1 MKKTIYLIIVFTI
14 SLIATSCNDDSAT
27 DEYEKVNGKV
37 KDKLITSIAL
47 SNSENPEDNQKI
59 IMSYNS
65 NGTLN
70 TINKDEENSI
80 FIYDGDQLTNI
91 TGNEGNITIE
101 DLYESPYQA
110 FETGTVL
117 NYDDNGNPKKIQFP
131 QYEYDSSVNDDV
143 LKNYTAEVTYDDAH
157 NPYYS
162 TLKSAGI
169 ISILDKVKFNFN
181 PNPQSEDI
189 VIARTLFPNN
199 NPSQVTYKDE
209 EGYIVFSTT
218 INYVYDEDNYPTS
231 ATITYV
237 SLEDNDSGSVSAIYT
252 YTE

>member
-1 MKKTIYLIIVFTI
+1 MKKTIYLITVFTI

-27 DEYEKVNGKV
+27 DEFEKVNGNV
-37 KDKLITSIAL
+37 KDKRITSILL
-47 SNSENPEDNQKI
+47 SDSENSEHNQKI

-70 TINKDEENSI
+70 TISKDEENSI
-80 FIYDGDQLTNI
+80 FIYDGDQLTDI
-91 TGNEGNITIE
+91 AGSEGNITIE

-117 NYDDNGNPKKIQFP
+117 SYDDNGNPKKIQFP
-131 QYEYDSSVNDDV
+131 QYEYDSSVNDNV

-162 TLKSAGI
+162 TLKSGGI
-169 ISILDKVKFNFN
+169 IAILDKVKFNFN

-189 VIARTLFPNN
+189 VMARTLLPNN

-209 EGYIVFSTT
+209 EGNIVFSATV
-218 INYVYDEDNYPTS
+218 NYLYDEDNYPTS
-231 ATITYV
+231 AIITFV
-237 SLEDNDSGSVSAIYT
+237 SLEDNNTDSISVVYT
-252 YTE
+252 YIE